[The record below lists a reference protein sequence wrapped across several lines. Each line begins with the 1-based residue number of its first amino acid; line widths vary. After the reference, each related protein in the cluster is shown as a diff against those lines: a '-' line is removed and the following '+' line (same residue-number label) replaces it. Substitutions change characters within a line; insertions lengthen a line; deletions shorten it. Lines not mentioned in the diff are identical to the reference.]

1 MGPPASAVAITLCGL
16 AAYLAK
22 QSMLFPSLGP
32 SALLFLRAVSPA
44 PKRGSLWLPS
54 TRRPAMAQDAVEL
67 IKSDHRTV
75 EKLFREF
82 EEAGDRA
89 YKTKQELVGQ
99 IVEELEVH
107 ATIEEETYYPA
118 VEAKARKDGKEL
130 IAEAVEEHHVVK
142 ILLGELGSMSSE
154 DEAFDAKV
162 TVLMENVRHHV
173 EEEESELL
181 PQSEKILDGDELTRL
196 GEEMAARKQQL
207 GAG

>member
-1 MGPPASAVAITLCGL
+1 
-16 AAYLAK
+16 
-22 QSMLFPSLGP
+22 
-32 SALLFLRAVSPA
+32 
-44 PKRGSLWLPS
+44 
-54 TRRPAMAQDAVEL
+54 MAQDAVEL
-67 IKSDHRTV
+67 IKSDHRKV

-118 VEAKARKDGKEL
+118 VEAKAKKDGKEL

-142 ILLGELGSMSSE
+142 ILLGELRSMSSE

-196 GEEMAARKQQL
+196 GEEMAARTRQL

>member
-1 MGPPASAVAITLCGL
+1 
-16 AAYLAK
+16 
-22 QSMLFPSLGP
+22 
-32 SALLFLRAVSPA
+32 
-44 PKRGSLWLPS
+44 
-54 TRRPAMAQDAVEL
+54 MAQDAVEL
-67 IKSDHRTV
+67 IKADHRTV

-118 VEAKARKDGKEL
+118 VEAKAKKEGKEL

-142 ILLGELGSMSSE
+142 ILLGELGSMSSQ

-181 PQSEKILDGDELTRL
+181 PQSEKILGTDELTRL

>member
-1 MGPPASAVAITLCGL
+1 
-16 AAYLAK
+16 
-22 QSMLFPSLGP
+22 
-32 SALLFLRAVSPA
+32 
-44 PKRGSLWLPS
+44 
-54 TRRPAMAQDAVEL
+54 MAQDAVEL
-67 IKSDHRTV
+67 IKSDHRKV

-118 VEAKARKDGKEL
+118 VEAKAKKDGKEL

-142 ILLGELGSMSSE
+142 ILLGELRSMSSE

-196 GEEMAARKQQL
+196 GEEMAARKRQL

>member
-1 MGPPASAVAITLCGL
+1 
-16 AAYLAK
+16 
-22 QSMLFPSLGP
+22 
-32 SALLFLRAVSPA
+32 
-44 PKRGSLWLPS
+44 
-54 TRRPAMAQDAVEL
+54 MAQDAVEL
-67 IKSDHRTV
+67 IKSDHRKV
-75 EKLFREF
+75 EQLFREF

-89 YKTKQELVGQ
+89 YKTKQELVAQ

-107 ATIEEETYYPA
+107 ATIEEEIYYPA

-173 EEEESELL
+173 EEEEGELL
-181 PQSEKILDGDELTRL
+181 PQSEKILGADELTRL
-196 GEEMAARKQQL
+196 GEQMAARKQQL

>member
-1 MGPPASAVAITLCGL
+1 
-16 AAYLAK
+16 
-22 QSMLFPSLGP
+22 
-32 SALLFLRAVSPA
+32 
-44 PKRGSLWLPS
+44 
-54 TRRPAMAQDAVEL
+54 MAQDAVEL
-67 IKSDHRTV
+67 IKSDHRKV
-75 EKLFREF
+75 EQLFREF

-107 ATIEEETYYPA
+107 ATLEEEIYYPA

-154 DEAFDAKV
+154 DEAFHAKV

-173 EEEESELL
+173 EEEEGELL
-181 PQSEKILDGDELTRL
+181 PQSEKILGTDELTRL
-196 GEEMAARKQQL
+196 GEQMAVRKQQL

>member
-1 MGPPASAVAITLCGL
+1 M
-16 AAYLAK
+16 
-22 QSMLFPSLGP
+22 
-32 SALLFLRAVSPA
+32 AL
-44 PKRGSLWLPS
+44 
-54 TRRPAMAQDAVEL
+54 DAVEL
-67 IKSDHRTV
+67 IKSDHRKV
-75 EKLFREF
+75 EQLFREF

-107 ATIEEETYYPA
+107 ATIEEEIYYPA

-142 ILLGELGSMSSE
+142 ILLGELSAMSSE
-154 DEAFDAKV
+154 DEPFDAKV

-181 PQSEKILDGDELTRL
+181 PQSEKILGTDELTRL
-196 GEEMAARKQQL
+196 GEQMAARKQQL

>member
-1 MGPPASAVAITLCGL
+1 
-16 AAYLAK
+16 
-22 QSMLFPSLGP
+22 
-32 SALLFLRAVSPA
+32 
-44 PKRGSLWLPS
+44 
-54 TRRPAMAQDAVEL
+54 MAQDAVEL
-67 IKSDHRTV
+67 IKSDHRKV

-181 PQSEKILDGDELTRL
+181 PQSEKILDSDELTRL

>member
-1 MGPPASAVAITLCGL
+1 
-16 AAYLAK
+16 
-22 QSMLFPSLGP
+22 
-32 SALLFLRAVSPA
+32 
-44 PKRGSLWLPS
+44 
-54 TRRPAMAQDAVEL
+54 MAQDAVEL
-67 IKSDHRTV
+67 IKSDHRKV
-75 EKLFREF
+75 EQLFRKF

-107 ATIEEETYYPA
+107 ATIEEEIYYPA
-118 VEAKARKDGKEL
+118 VEAKAKKDGKEL
-130 IAEAVEEHHVVK
+130 VAEAVEEHHVVK

-181 PQSEKILDGDELTRL
+181 PQSEKTLGTDELTHL
-196 GEEMAARKQQL
+196 GEQMAARKQQL

>member
-1 MGPPASAVAITLCGL
+1 
-16 AAYLAK
+16 
-22 QSMLFPSLGP
+22 
-32 SALLFLRAVSPA
+32 
-44 PKRGSLWLPS
+44 
-54 TRRPAMAQDAVEL
+54 MAQDAVEL
-67 IKSDHRTV
+67 IKSDHRKV
-75 EKLFREF
+75 ERLFREF

-107 ATIEEETYYPA
+107 AAIEEEIYYPA

-142 ILLGELGSMSSE
+142 VLLGELGSMSSE

-162 TVLMENVRHHV
+162 TVLTENVRHHV

-181 PQSEKILDGDELTRL
+181 PQSEKILGTDELTRL
-196 GEEMAARKQQL
+196 GEQMAARKRQL

>member
-1 MGPPASAVAITLCGL
+1 
-16 AAYLAK
+16 
-22 QSMLFPSLGP
+22 
-32 SALLFLRAVSPA
+32 
-44 PKRGSLWLPS
+44 
-54 TRRPAMAQDAVEL
+54 MAQDAVEL
-67 IKSDHRTV
+67 IKSDHRKV

-89 YKTKQELVGQ
+89 YKTKQELVAQ
-99 IVEELEVH
+99 IIQELEVH

-142 ILLGELGSMSSE
+142 ILLGELRSMSSE

-196 GEEMAARKQQL
+196 GEEMAARKRQL

>member
-1 MGPPASAVAITLCGL
+1 
-16 AAYLAK
+16 
-22 QSMLFPSLGP
+22 
-32 SALLFLRAVSPA
+32 
-44 PKRGSLWLPS
+44 
-54 TRRPAMAQDAVEL
+54 MAQDAVEL

-89 YKTKQELVGQ
+89 YKTKQELVGR

-107 ATIEEETYYPA
+107 ATIEEEIYYPA

-196 GEEMAARKQQL
+196 GEEMAARKRQL

>member
-1 MGPPASAVAITLCGL
+1 
-16 AAYLAK
+16 
-22 QSMLFPSLGP
+22 
-32 SALLFLRAVSPA
+32 
-44 PKRGSLWLPS
+44 
-54 TRRPAMAQDAVEL
+54 MAQDAVEL
-67 IKSDHRTV
+67 IKSDHRKV
-75 EKLFREF
+75 EQLFREF

-107 ATIEEETYYPA
+107 ATIEEESYYPA

-142 ILLGELGSMSSE
+142 ILLGELSSMSSE

-181 PQSEKILDGDELTRL
+181 PQSEKILGTDELTRL
-196 GEEMAARKQQL
+196 GEQMAARRRQL

>member
-1 MGPPASAVAITLCGL
+1 
-16 AAYLAK
+16 
-22 QSMLFPSLGP
+22 
-32 SALLFLRAVSPA
+32 
-44 PKRGSLWLPS
+44 
-54 TRRPAMAQDAVEL
+54 MAQDAIEL
-67 IKSDHRTV
+67 IKADHRKV
-75 EKLFREF
+75 ERLFREF

-89 YKTKQELVGQ
+89 YKTKQELVEQ
-99 IVEELEVH
+99 IVEELQVH
-107 ATIEEETYYPA
+107 ATIEEESYYPA

-142 ILLGELGSMSSE
+142 ILLGELSSMSSE

-181 PQSEKILDGDELTRL
+181 PQSEKILGTDELTRL
-196 GEEMAARKQQL
+196 GEQMAARKQQL

>member
-1 MGPPASAVAITLCGL
+1 
-16 AAYLAK
+16 
-22 QSMLFPSLGP
+22 
-32 SALLFLRAVSPA
+32 
-44 PKRGSLWLPS
+44 
-54 TRRPAMAQDAVEL
+54 MAQDAVEL
-67 IKSDHRTV
+67 IKSDHRRV
-75 EKLFREF
+75 EQLFREF

-107 ATIEEETYYPA
+107 ATIEEESYYPA

-142 ILLGELGSMSSE
+142 ILLGELSSMSSE

-181 PQSEKILDGDELTRL
+181 PQSEKILGTDELTRL
-196 GEEMAARKQQL
+196 GEQMAARRRQL